1 MQAASV
7 VFRLPDMS
15 SKSSLLL
22 SAAPLRTAAVSPRQ
36 RERLLYAAIAALV
49 LGAWWLVRSTGLKAA
64 SDLGYWLGVAGGV
77 SMLLLFAYPLR
88 KRVKLMQRWGAA
100 KWWFAV
106 HMVLGIAGPVLILVH
121 STFQIGSL
129 NAGVALYSMLIVA
142 GSGVVGRFLYLRTH
156 RGLSGELEGLAALQ
170 RELGL
175 QHDGLHQSL
184 AFAPSVEQALID
196 FEQGALRTPGPWQRH
211 LQPFVWMPWRRW
223 QVRRACLRALK
234 QALRERARAK
244 DWGPNRLRA
253 EYLPLRERV
262 QAYLAAVQR
271 VAQYDSATR
280 LFSLW
285 HVLHVPFVYLM
296 VLCAIAHVIAVHAY

>member
-1 MQAASV
+1 MQGRAALD
-7 VFRLPDMS
+7 RLHDMNANARPMSDQPLSLAARPD
-15 SKSSLLL
+15 
-22 SAAPLRTAAVSPRQ
+22 PRQ
-36 RERLLYAAIAALV
+36 RERLLYAAIASLV
-49 LGAWWLVRSTGLKAA
+49 IGAWWLVRSTGLKAA

-156 RGLSGELEGLAALQ
+156 RGLSGELEGLASLQ

-184 AFAPSVEQALID
+184 AFAPAVEQALID

-296 VLCAIAHVIAVHAY
+296 VLCAVAHVIAVHAY

>member
-1 MQAASV
+1 MQRQAALD
-7 VFRLPDMS
+7 RLRGMS
-15 SKSSLLL
+15 TKSSHFT
-22 SAAPLRTAAVSPRQ
+22 PLQPYRPAVVPGRQ
-36 RERLLYAAIAALV
+36 RERLVYAGIASLV

-88 KRVKLMQRWGAA
+88 KRVKVMQRWGAA

-156 RGLSGELEGLAALQ
+156 RGLSGELEGLASLQ
-170 RELGL
+170 RDLGL
-175 QHDGLHQSL
+175 QHDSLHQSL
-184 AFAPSVEQALID
+184 AFAPAVERALID
-196 FEQGALRTPGPWQRH
+196 FEQAALRTPGPWQRH
-211 LQPFVWMPWRRW
+211 LQPFVWMPWQRW

-234 QALRERARAK
+234 QALRERARVK

-253 EYLPLRERV
+253 EYQPLRERV